1 VQAVRSIGEQFLKT
15 YLDDK
20 LSAWPAA
27 MLRAAMFGA
36 DMLSKRTYGYNVL
49 KNVLYF

>member
-1 VQAVRSIGEQFLKT
+1 VQVDRGVGEQFLKT
-15 YLDDK
+15 YPDDK

-36 DMLSKRTYGYNVL
+36 DMLPKRTYGHNVL
-49 KNVLYF
+49 KNDLYF